1 MRATHRVIGLL
12 PQVLKLAGRTPQ
24 AGRINYLRRQLGAV
38 RRGLAGM
45 EAAQQDDGVVR
56 SMARKEYQL
65 SNQLGL

>member
-1 MRATHRVIGLL
+1 M
-12 PQVLKLAGRTPQ
+12 Q
-24 AGRINYLRRQLGAV
+24 AGRISYLRRQLDAV

-45 EAAQQDDGVVR
+45 EAGQGDEGVVR